1 MYIQFIKPRKTRL
14 LTVQITLIVTQVLH
28 VLSGVFWAG
37 TTFALARVN
46 GDQASQMFRPQMGAA
61 VVAVATGGLL
71 WFLLHRG
78 PPGPQEHVLALG
90 AIFALFAAGIQG
102 ITAGALRNRAGLAE
116 AEVTRLRRR
125 AVIGQRIAA
134 GLLGVTVA
142 CMAASRYV

>member
-1 MYIQFIKPRKTRL
+1 M
-14 LTVQITLIVTQVLH
+14 QITLIVTQVLH

-37 TTFALARVN
+37 TAFALARMSS
-46 GDQASQMFRPQMGAA
+46 DQTTQMFRPQMGAA
-61 VVAVATGGLL
+61 IVAVATGGLL

-90 AIFALFAAGIQG
+90 AIFALVAVGIQG

-116 AEVTRLRRR
+116 AEVRRLHRR
-125 AVIGQRIAA
+125 AVTGQYIAA

>member
-1 MYIQFIKPRKTRL
+1 M
-14 LTVQITLIVTQVLH
+14 QITLIVTQVLH

-37 TTFALARVN
+37 TTFALARMSS
-46 GDQASQMFRPQMGAA
+46 DQTTQMFRPQMGAA

-90 AIFALFAAGIQG
+90 AIFALVAASIQG
-102 ITAGALRNRAGLAE
+102 ITAGALRNRAASAE
-116 AEVTRLRRR
+116 ADLTRLRRR
-125 AVIGQRIAA
+125 AAAGQRIAA
-134 GLLGVTVA
+134 GLLGITVA